1 MNAIKKIVC
10 GKNGF
15 PYIELM
21 DNGYVCIYGEPN
33 SDDPY
38 DHIKLTNEKFA
49 IMIASK
55 TNTKFVQF
63 TGWNDG
69 LIRLTIE
76 SEKGI
81 IKSSKNTIIT
91 LDDAD
96 ISSIT
101 TELSAI

>member
-1 MNAIKKIVC
+1 VT
-10 GKNGF
+10 G
-15 PYIELM
+15 
-21 DNGYVCIYGEPN
+21 
-33 SDDPY
+33 
-38 DHIKLTNEKFA
+38 
-49 IMIASK
+49 
-55 TNTKFVQF
+55 VQ
-63 TGWNDG
+63 TCALPILNDIRILSVVTTDG